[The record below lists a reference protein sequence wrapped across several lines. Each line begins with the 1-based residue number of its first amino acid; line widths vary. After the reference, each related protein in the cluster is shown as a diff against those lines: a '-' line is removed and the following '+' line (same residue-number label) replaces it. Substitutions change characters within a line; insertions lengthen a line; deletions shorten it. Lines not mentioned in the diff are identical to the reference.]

1 MSNDREDPKPDGS
14 WEEETTGFA
23 ELGDLLRSGVQDDG
37 SPAGAELR
45 SAWSSFVEAARDLAQ
60 AVAATANDPE
70 IRASVRSA
78 AHSLVETVGTVARDA
93 ANTAAERVRST
104 AERTKRGETAEASE
118 TAAGESEAGE
128 DEAGQTDAGG
138 ENDRQEKAEET
149 GDDPSA

>member
-1 MSNDREDPKPDGS
+1 MSNDREETKPDGS

-23 ELGDLLRSGVQDDG
+23 ELGDLLRSGVQDEG
-37 SPAGAELR
+37 SPASAELR
-45 SAWSSFVEAARDLAQ
+45 SAWSSFVEAARELAQ

-70 IRASVRSA
+70 IRASVKSA

-104 AERTKRGETAEASE
+104 AERTRKGETAEAGE
-118 TAAGESEAGE
+118 AGESDASEGEAGE
-128 DEAGQTDAGG
+128 NEADE
-138 ENDRQEKAEET
+138 ENDRLEEAEET